1 MESNS
6 QYMLRRHREER
17 DAADK
22 ASSPKVRELHIE
34 LSDRYREA
42 ADGDPPPHAP
52 DGPSR
57 PGLPEDFR
65 ILD

>member
-1 MESNS
+1 MESNA

-42 ADGDPPPHAP
+42 ADGNTTPHAP
-52 DGPSR
+52 EGPSR
-57 PGLPEDFR
+57 PGIPDDFR
-65 ILD
+65 ILE

>member
-6 QYMLRRHREER
+6 EYMLRRHREER

-34 LSDRYREA
+34 MSDRYREA

-52 DGPSR
+52 DSPPGH
-57 PGLPEDFR
+57 GLPRDFK